1 LNKGNERGIK
11 MGIKDIFS
19 NRTETG
25 ERHRIETLR
34 TRYYKTNKS
43 KAMKTAKD
51 LIETDPRVRLLNYSE
66 DHGEITAEFIKPK
79 KAFMVVSIITVF
91 PFRTAIDFTITTKTT
106 LLPMDGGFS
115 KREVLTLYKKLDQQ
129 LEFAGVGL
137 SEGG

>member
-1 LNKGNERGIK
+1 
-11 MGIKDIFS
+11 MGIKEIFS

-25 ERHRIETLR
+25 ERHQTVSLR
-34 TRYYKTNKS
+34 TRYYKANKS
-43 KAMKTAKD
+43 KAMKMAKD
-51 LIETDPRVRLLNYSE
+51 LIESDPRIRLLDYSD

-91 PFRTAIDFTITTKTT
+91 PFSTAIDFTITTNTFI
-106 LLPMDGGFS
+106 LPIDWGFS
-115 KREVLTLYKKLDQQ
+115 RREVQNLYKKLDQQ